1 MNNYGLG
8 ILIQAKDNASAT
20 FQRVEKNFQSLSKK
34 SDQLASRMQA
44 STKTFFA
51 GIGMMGAGMATLAI
65 PASFVKSTLDTKKA
79 LGELASLGIE
89 DLESIEN
96 AARSFSNEFAG
107 TTTDQFI
114 TAAYD
119 IKSGIAS
126 LSDEAVGQYT
136 RLAALTGKA
145 TKASTEQMTSLFATA
160 YGIYKDF
167 YSDMSD
173 FEFGEMFSGGLSKSV
188 QQFKTTGQE
197 MQAAIESLGA
207 TATTSLVPMEE
218 QLSILGMLQAT
229 MSGSEAGTK
238 YKAFLKSIAK
248 AGDDLGISVMDA
260 NNKLLPLPDILDR
273 FKAKYGET
281 LDAVEKQQ
289 IQKAFGR
296 FEAVAFLDLFY
307 GKSAQVTE
315 NVNALSDAMQNGT
328 AVTNEMAAAM
338 NQDMGAQLQILSQ
351 QWQNLKETLGTA
363 ILPLVIPI
371 VEKIGAVVK
380 KFQEWAS
387 KNKPLA
393 ATIMKVVMAVG
404 ALLVVGGAILTFLG
418 GIGML
423 SVGLSALPAAA
434 GALGGVV
441 AAIWPVIAV
450 IAALIAAGVALY
462 YAWKYNFAGIR
473 DFVMPIWNQFKRGFQ
488 NLVNI
493 VKGVIAILRGQPIGP
508 ELEKSLNAAGLMKT
522 VKGLA
527 NFLKIT
533 WNFIKGYVT
542 GFIEAI
548 EPVYRGLFD
557 ALKPIVSWIVEGF
570 KIVWNAIGKFFALF
584 SGESKGAESGAQ
596 SFGKTVGKVFGFIST
611 VGIRILTVVI
621 RVLTFVLPIIGKI
634 ILFIFKAIVAIVKFG
649 IAVGKAIGAA
659 VVWVWNFVKAIWNGL
674 VTAWET
680 AGQWISSAISFI
692 TNLVSMAVQWIL
704 ARWETLK
711 QGVIFIWN
719 AIRTAV
725 STAINFISQTISMVL
740 MAIQMRWQQFKMFIT
755 MLWQGISMAVTMV
768 VNTIQGTIMNVVA
781 AIQLRWQQFKTAVI
795 AVWNAISMTVSTVIT
810 AIQTRVQAVITFIT
824 TLWDGLKTAVASVWD
839 GIVEKASG
847 AIASLKNK
855 LLGLFPDWLRKG
867 LSYIGINIPAPSSEG
882 ESYAVG
888 GYVAKTGG
896 VSATLHEG
904 EVITPA
910 PAVQKIVRV
919 ADALPAG
926 GGIPSAPAAPTSTTV
941 TNHIH
946 ISLPNV
952 REVDRQSIEEMADL
966 ILKKL
971 EYLKKRKRE
980 AAFSNDFNPSLAVS
994 V

>member
-51 GIGMMGAGMATLAI
+51 GIGMMGAGMAALAI
-65 PASFVKSTLDTKKA
+65 PASFVKSTFETKKA
-79 LGELASLGIE
+79 IGELASLGIE

-126 LSDEAVGQYT
+126 LSDEAVGQFT
-136 RLAALTGKA
+136 QLAALTGKA

-167 YSDMSD
+167 YSDLSD
-173 FEFGEMFSGGLSKSV
+173 FEFGEMFSGGLSQAV
-188 QQFKTTGQE
+188 RQFKTTGPE
-197 MQAAIESLGA
+197 MQASIERLGA
-207 TATTSLVPMEE
+207 TATTSLIPMEE
-218 QLSILGMLQAT
+218 QLSVLGMLQAT

-238 YKAFLKSIAK
+238 YQAFLKSIAK

-260 NNKLLPLPDILDR
+260 NNKLLPLPEILDR
-273 FKAKYGET
+273 FRAKYGET

-289 IQKAFGR
+289 LQKAFGR

-328 AVTNEMAAAM
+328 AVTNEMANAM
-338 NQDMGAQLQILSQ
+338 NQDMGAQLQVLSQ

-363 ILPLVIPI
+363 ILPLVTPI
-371 VEKIGAVVK
+371 IEKIGNVIK

-404 ALLVVGGAILTFLG
+404 ALLVAGGAILTFLG

-434 GALGGVV
+434 GALGGVI

-450 IAALIAAGVALY
+450 VAALVAAGALLY
-462 YAWKYNFAGIR
+462 YAWKNNFGGIR
-473 DFVMPIWNQFKRGFQ
+473 DFIMPIWNQFKQGFQ
-488 NLVNI
+488 TLVNI

-522 VKGLA
+522 VKGIA

-533 WNFIKGYVT
+533 WSYIKGFVS

-548 EPVYRGLFD
+548 EPVYRGLFE
-557 ALKPIVSWIVEGF
+557 ALKPIVTWIVEGF
-570 KIVWNAIGKFFALF
+570 KIAWNALGKFFALF
-584 SGESKGAESGAQ
+584 SGESKGAENSAQ
-596 SFGKTVGKVFGFIST
+596 SFGKTLGKIFGFIAT
-611 VGIRILTVVI
+611 LGTRYLTIVI
-621 RVLTFVLPIIGKI
+621 KVLTFILPIIGKI
-634 ILFIFKAIVAIVKFG
+634 ILFIFKVIVAIVKFQ
-649 IAVGKAIGAA
+649 IAFVRAIIHAI
-659 VVWVWNFVKAIWNGL
+659 VWVWNFVKAIWNGL
-674 VTAWET
+674 VNAWET
-680 AGQWISSAISFI
+680 AGRWISSAINFI
-692 TNLVSMAVQWIL
+692 SNLISMAVQWIL
-704 ARWETLK
+704 VRWEAFK
-711 QGVIFIWN
+711 QGVILIWT
-719 AIRTAV
+719 AVTTAV
-725 STAINFISQTISMVL
+725 STAINFIRQTISMVL

-755 MLWQGISMAVTMV
+755 MLWQGISMSVSTV
-768 VNTIQGTIMNVVA
+768 INTIRGTIMNVVA
-781 AIQLRWQQFKTAVI
+781 AIQMRWQQFKSAVI
-795 AVWNAISMTVSTVIT
+795 AVWNAISTTISTVVT
-810 AIQTRVQAVITFIT
+810 AIQTRVQGVITFIT
-824 TLWDGLKTAVASVWD
+824 GLWDGLKTAVGSVWD
-839 GIVEKASG
+839 WIVEKVSG
-847 AIASLKNK
+847 AIATIRNK
-855 LLGLFPDWLRKG
+855 LLGLIPESVRIALGK
-867 LSYIGINIPAPSSEG
+867 IGIHIPAPEA
-882 ESYAVG
+882 ESHAAG
-888 GYVAKTGG
+888 GYVRKTGG
-896 VSATLHEG
+896 VSAILHEG

-910 PAVQKIVRV
+910 PAVQKIVSF
-919 ADALPAG
+919 ADRIPTG
-926 GGIPSAPAAPTSTTV
+926 GAPGATGAANV
-941 TNHIH
+941 TQHFSPQIS

-952 REVDRQSIEEMADL
+952 KEIDRQSVEELAEL
-966 ILKKL
+966 IIRKL
-971 EYLKKRKRE
+971 EYLQKRKRE
-980 AAFSNDFNPSLAVS
+980 AGFSNDFNPRLAVANT
-994 V
+994 